1 MIQASLVGVSPRA
14 NYYKGVVNG
23 HCETWQEG
31 ETSVFFCKP
40 ETLFPFKMRVRVF
53 AVFLNAS
60 PRLVQLTLSD
70 IIILGMV
77 GRSETS
83 DIMSANV

>member
-1 MIQASLVGVSPRA
+1 MVIARLGKRARLVFFSASPRL
-14 NYYKGVVNG
+14 
-23 HCETWQEG
+23 
-31 ETSVFFCKP
+31 
-40 ETLFPFKMRVRVF
+40 LFPFKMRVRVF
-53 AVFLNAS
+53 EVFLNAS

-70 IIILGMV
+70 IIIVGMV